1 MIRIPSEEPDRTVS
15 RSIFRRTNGARSA
28 LTFISKRPDSFSP
41 LIGAKSKT
49 ISASYSKATG
59 WLKISATGRRHRQAE
74 ADPR

>member
-1 MIRIPSEEPDRTVS
+1 M
-15 RSIFRRTNGARSA
+15 RSA
-28 LTFISKRPDSFSP
+28 LTFISKRPDSLSP